1 MRSTLSMFRRRLPA
15 VLLVTATLAV
25 SAPSFA
31 KEVTV
36 TISNFAFSP
45 EKTTIAAGDTVKFV
59 NADDTV
65 HSVVAK
71 DGAFH
76 SDGLDTDDSFS
87 YTFSATG
94 TFDFYCGLHPFMTG
108 EIVVN

>member
-1 MRSTLSMFRRRLPA
+1 MRSALLMFHRP
-15 VLLVTATLAV
+15 LLVALVATATLAV
-25 SAPSFA
+25 SVPAFA

-45 EKTTIAAGDTVKFV
+45 EKTTISAGDTVKFV

-65 HSVVAK
+65 HSVVAQ

-87 YTFSATG
+87 YSFTTTG
-94 TFDFYCGLHPFMTG
+94 TFDYHCGLHPFMTG
-108 EIVVN
+108 EIIVN

>member
-1 MRSTLSMFRRRLPA
+1 MHSALYMFRRS
-15 VLLVTATLAV
+15 LLVVMVAAATLA
-25 SAPSFA
+25 APVPAFA

-36 TISNFAFSP
+36 TISNFAFGP
-45 EKTTIAAGDTVKFV
+45 DKTTISAGDTVKFV

-87 YTFSATG
+87 YTFTTAG
-94 TFDFYCGLHPFMTG
+94 TFDYYCGLHPFMTG
-108 EIVVN
+108 EIIVT

>member
-1 MRSTLSMFRRRLPA
+1 MSFSLNPIRRRWPA
-15 VLLVTATLAV
+15 ALLVTALFAA
-25 SAPSFA
+25 SAPGYA

-59 NADDTV
+59 NADDTI
-65 HSVVAK
+65 HSIVAK

-87 YTFSATG
+87 YTFAAAG

>member
-1 MRSTLSMFRRRLPA
+1 MLPSLPMFRRRWPA
-15 VLLVTATLAV
+15 VLLATAILAV

-45 EKTTIAAGDTVKFV
+45 EKTTIAKGDTVKFV

-87 YTFSATG
+87 YTFSAAG
-94 TFDFYCGLHPFMTG
+94 TFDYYCGLHPFMTG
-108 EIVVN
+108 QIDVN

>member
-1 MRSTLSMFRRRLPA
+1 MI
-15 VLLVTATLAV
+15 LVA
-25 SAPSFA
+25 SAPSYA

-45 EKTTIAAGDTVKFV
+45 DTTTIAAGDTVKFV

-87 YTFSATG
+87 YTFAQAG
-94 TFDFYCGLHPFMTG
+94 TFDYYCGLHPFMTG
-108 EIVVN
+108 EIIVK

>member
-1 MRSTLSMFRRRLPA
+1 MRSLLSMLRRRLPVA
-15 VLLVTATLAV
+15 LLVTATLAV

-45 EKTTIAAGDTVKFV
+45 QKTTIAKGDTVKFV

-76 SDGLDTDDSFS
+76 SDGLDTDGSFS
-87 YTFSATG
+87 YTFSSAG

>member
-1 MRSTLSMFRRRLPA
+1 MRSVRPVIRRL
-15 VLLVTATLAV
+15 LVALAATLILFA

-45 EKTTIAAGDTVKFV
+45 DKTTIAAGDTVKFV

-87 YTFSATG
+87 YTFAQAG
-94 TFDFYCGLHPFMTG
+94 TFDYYCGLHPFMTG
-108 EIVVN
+108 EIIVK